1 MQSFREALEERVLIC
16 DGAMGTELYARGV
29 FLNRCFDEL
38 NLTRPDLVADVHKE
52 YVRAGVDLIE
62 TNTFGAN
69 RVKLASFGLV
79 ERLREI
85 NVAAS
90 QLARHAAHGTTF
102 VAGSVGPL
110 GIRVEPWGKT
120 GLDEAEEYFREQAEA
135 LAEGGV
141 DLFILETFRDV
152 NELGAAVRAV
162 GRVSQAP
169 VVALLTTGEDGS
181 THDGVPPEEFT
192 PQLEAFGADV
202 IGVNCGV
209 GPAAMLD
216 TIERMAALTGRR
228 LAAQPNAGRPR
239 DIEGRNIYLCS
250 PEYMASYASRFVQGG
265 VRLVG
270 GCCGTTPEH
279 VRQIRAAVHHASVAR
294 AVRPADLSAE
304 ARSAKA
310 EARHAKAGGAP
321 SGRAARPSVTPVP
334 RAEKSRVASAFARG
348 DFVVGVQLVPPR
360 GHACTALLD
369 AARTAKARGAD
380 FVYVPEHG
388 NGVARMSAIAAAL
401 LVEQQAGIETLLQYA
416 CRDHSL
422 PAIQADLLGA
432 HAMGL
437 RNVLLVTGEPIRH
450 HDYPDATLVFDVDS
464 IGLTNAVARL
474 NQGEDVGG
482 QPIGPP
488 TGFHIGVTANP
499 TAVVLEQEVRRYR
512 YKVEAGAE
520 FLVLQPIFDVENLT
534 AFMERLGRPRLPAV
548 ATVQLLGS
556 VRDAE
561 ELAHEVPGV
570 HVPARVLERMT
581 AAEAAGSEVE
591 TGLEIARELVDAL
604 RPLTQGVLIAPA
616 RDQVEHALGLL
627 VEGRSHRGAAG
638 CSQVRSTV

>member
-38 NLTRPDLVADVHKE
+38 NLTRPDLVADVHKG

-85 NVAAS
+85 NMAAV
-90 QLARHAAHGTTF
+90 QLARHAARGATF

-141 DLFILETFRDV
+141 DLFVLETFRDV
-152 NELGAAVRAV
+152 NELGGAVKAVR
-162 GRVSQAP
+162 RVSPAP
-169 VVALLTTGEDGS
+169 VVALLTTGDDGS

-192 PQLEAFGADV
+192 PQLEAFGAEV

-216 TIERMAALTGRR
+216 TIERMAAHTSRR

-250 PEYMASYASRFVQGG
+250 PEYMASYASRFVRSG

-279 VRQIRAAVHHASVAR
+279 IRQIRAAVHQASAGR
-294 AVRPADLSAE
+294 LAGSADLSVE

-310 EARHAKAGGAP
+310 DV
-321 SGRAARPSVTPVP
+321 RAAKGEGVSQARTARPAVTPVP
-334 RAEKSRVASAFARG
+334 RVEKSRIASLFARG
-348 DFVVGVQLVPPR
+348 DFVVGVQLAPPR
-360 GHACTALLD
+360 GHECAALLD

-450 HDYPDATLVFDVDS
+450 HDYADATLVFDVDS

-474 NQGEDVGG
+474 NRGEDVGG
-482 QPIGPP
+482 QPIGRP

-499 TAVVLEQEVRRYR
+499 TAVVPEQEVRRYG

-520 FLVLQPIFDVENLT
+520 FLVLQPIFDITDLT
-534 AFMERLGRPRLPAV
+534 AFMEQLGRPFLPAM
-548 ATVQLLGS
+548 ATVQVLASL
-556 VRDAE
+556 RDAE

-570 HVPARVLERMT
+570 RLPSRLLERM
-581 AAEAAGSEVE
+581 AAARAAGSEVE
-591 TGLEIARELVDAL
+591 TGLDIARELIEAL

-616 RDQVEHALGLL
+616 RGQ
-627 VEGRSHRGAAG
+627 
-638 CSQVRSTV
+638 